1 MEFKGTKRAEWEC
14 NHNGAELFGIMPI
27 TEVYIKSTEDELGE
41 WIAQV
46 RGDSEQERKANA
58 QLIAN
63 APKMLEM
70 LNRIFIEKCNGV
82 NNIHYSEI
90 EKIINQAT
98 KID

>member
-1 MEFKGTKRAEWEC
+1 MEFKGTKSKWEVQFDTAGYPSVIYEDGNFIC
-14 NHNGAELFGIMPI
+14 DVIGADIE
-27 TEVYIKSTEDELGE
+27 
-41 WIAQV
+41 A
-46 RGDSEQERKANA
+46 KANA

-82 NNIHYSEI
+82 NNIDYSEI
-90 EKIINQAT
+90 EKVINQAT